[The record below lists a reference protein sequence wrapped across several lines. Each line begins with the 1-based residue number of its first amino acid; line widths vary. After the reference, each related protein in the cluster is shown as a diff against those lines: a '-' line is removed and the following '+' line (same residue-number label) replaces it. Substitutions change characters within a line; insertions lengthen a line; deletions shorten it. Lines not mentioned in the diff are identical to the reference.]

1 MNSDGA
7 KIVSFSGIDGAGKTT
22 QIDALLAYLQQR
34 GLRTKLFTFWDNV
47 VVLSH
52 FRERV
57 SLKAFRGDEG
67 VGSPDNPIIRRDKNV
82 TAWYVVAFRLV
93 LYALDAF
100 SLRIAVA
107 RSSSDPEADVVIFD
121 RYIYDEL
128 ANLPLNSAM
137 MKFYIRMIL
146 HIVPAPHVAFLID
159 ADPVAAAS
167 RKPEYPLEFVRKNRN
182 AYLNLAQLAGNLTI
196 LPPASVSDTAERI
209 KTVFVQNCLKDLE
222 PTITTVGT
230 EHAAEFPHA

>member
-22 QIDALLAYLQQR
+22 QIDALLTYLRQR

-57 SLKAFRGDEG
+57 SLKAFRGDKG

-82 TAWYVVAFRLV
+82 RSWYVVAFRLF

-100 SLRIAVA
+100 SLRMAVA
-107 RSSSDPEADVVIFD
+107 RSSSDLEADVVIFD
-121 RYIYDEL
+121 RFIYDEL

-137 MKFYIRMIL
+137 MKLYIRMIL
-146 HIVPAPHVAFLID
+146 GIVPAPHVAFLID
-159 ADPVAAAS
+159 ADPAAAAS
-167 RKPEYPLEFVRKNRN
+167 RKPEYPLEFVRTNRD
-182 AYLNLAQLAGNLTI
+182 AYVSLAMLSGTITI
-196 LPPASVSDTAERI
+196 LPPASVAETAEGI
-209 KTVFVQNCLKDLE
+209 KTAFVQNCLRGLE
-222 PTITTVGT
+222 PTIPPVGT
-230 EHAAEFPHA
+230 AHAAEIPRA